1 MDWPNKQSCM
11 GFKWFQH
18 FAPPRCLFPW
28 PTAPTDDQCRAA
40 FQTWVTHLG
49 AAWIEAAWTRPSG
62 SKDSLENASPC
73 PMSMFRWSWRP
84 GSICEENR
92 WRMRSSL
99 CMGSH
104 ELKAFNVWNWGRI
117 STEALHNLEW
127 LCQQLCR
134 PWLLGPVSTNL
145 GCTSPSTSARQA
157 LTFGSRFNQTLDG
170 VTLPAGLQALTFGRN
185 FNRSLD
191 GVTLPAGLQA
201 LTFGRIQPQLGWRN
215 SASRSASLDFREVQ
229 PQLGWRNSAS
239 RSASLDF
246 RQKLQ
251 PQLGWR
257 NSASRSASLD
267 FRQKLQ
273 PQLGWR
279 NSASRSANLCFRGK
293 LQPQLGW
300 PNSASRSANV
310 DYWQI

>member
-134 PWLLGPVSTNL
+134 PWLLGPVSTKPWMYL
-145 GCTSPSTSARQA
+145 SQHVCK
-157 LTFGSRFNQTLDG
+157 
-170 VTLPAGLQALTFGRN
+170 
-185 FNRSLD
+185 
-191 GVTLPAGLQA
+191 
-201 LTFGRIQPQLGWRN
+201 
-215 SASRSASLDFREVQ
+215 ASLDFWVPFQ
-229 PQLGWRNSAS
+229 PNLGWRNSAS

-267 FRQKLQ
+267 FRQ
-273 PQLGWR
+273 
-279 NSASRSANLCFRGK
+279 NSTAA
-293 LQPQLGW
+293 W
-300 PNSASRSANV
+300 MA
-310 DYWQI
+310 